1 MNHNKHW
8 LIDAR
13 RINFFNKLK
22 IAIVPRNN
30 VGPTLAQRNT
40 WNRMIGIYRACL
52 SALGQ
57 RFCQQNANFG
67 PTNVWCLRYLYKWTC
82 VLKKKRLSRFPRGD
96 KNGRVKNFHFLSLD
110 SLVCV
115 KFVEFRPVNG
125 WRKFNFVQIMILG
138 FFKKS
143 ENKLITLKFSRI
155 TGPISTNTKKSTIF
169 LS

>member
-1 MNHNKHW
+1 MSDRLWPNAILEIEWLAYTGLVYQRWANDSANKM
-8 LIDAR
+8 
-13 RINFFNKLK
+13 
-22 IAIVPRNN
+22 
-30 VGPTLAQRNT
+30 PTLAQRMSGV
-40 WNRMIGIYRACL
+40 WDIC
-52 SALGQ
+52 
-57 RFCQQNANFG
+57 
-67 PTNVWCLRYLYKWTC
+67 TNEPVY
-82 VLKKKRLSRFPRGD
+82 LKKKRLSRFPRGD
-96 KNGRVKNFHFLSLD
+96 KSGRVKNFHFLSLD

-143 ENKLITLKFSRI
+143 ENKLITLKISRI